1 MVPNSQDTWT
11 MASTIE
17 EPNFYILYNLIWLV
31 DTVLNSTIL
40 EGTLV
45 I

>member
-1 MVPNSQDTWT
+1 

-17 EPNFYILYNLIWLV
+17 ELNFYILYSLMWLV

-40 EGTLV
+40 EYFSNLDNFF
-45 I
+45 

>member
-1 MVPNSQDTWT
+1 

-17 EPNFYILYNLIWLV
+17 EPNFYILYNLICLV